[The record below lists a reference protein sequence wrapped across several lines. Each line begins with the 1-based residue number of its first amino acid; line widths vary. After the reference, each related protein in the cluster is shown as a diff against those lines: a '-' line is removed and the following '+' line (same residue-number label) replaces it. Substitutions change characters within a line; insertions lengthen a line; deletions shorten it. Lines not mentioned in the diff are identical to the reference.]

1 MRYICTIFVVLLFV
15 NTSSAQLQR
24 FIHQTFTLDSANT
37 FTIDLYGAFVVEQ
50 WAGDA
55 LMIETQVSLSDASE
69 GILNH
74 FIKEGRYEIKA
85 KLDGEILT
93 LFSKDKERRPIK
105 TAKGERKE
113 AVILRIFVPELWQAA
128 GENTWARPDALK
140 KDFSAKG
147 SG

>member
-1 MRYICTIFVVLLFV
+1 MKYIFTIFGLLLFA
-15 NTSSAQLQR
+15 NTSRAQLQR
-24 FIHQTFTLDSANT
+24 FIHQTFTLDSVNT
-37 FTIDLYGAFVVEQ
+37 FKINLYGAFVVEQ

-85 KLDGEILT
+85 KLEGEILT

-105 TAKGERKE
+105 TAQGERKE
-113 AVILRIFVPELWQAA
+113 VVIMRIFVPELWLSA
-128 GENTWARPDALK
+128 GENTWTRPDALK